1 MITTHPIVQEFP
13 EYLDKIKDLYHH
25 NEEFQVLLGSYHS
38 LDKEIFE
45 IEKGEI
51 AFAECLILDYEN
63 SKTTLD
69 MILYQGYNRQIRK
82 MLEMTGHK
90 VTSLKRTGHACIML
104 GALKKGKFRF
114 MNNKEVDNLYK
125 YLKNLEAKA

>member
-51 AFAECLILDYEN
+51 PATDDELTHKRRDRVFLKDEI
-63 SKTTLD
+63 
-69 MILYQGYNRQIRK
+69 YNY
-82 MLEMTGHK
+82 L
-90 VTSLKRTGHACIML
+90 TSS
-104 GALKKGKFRF
+104 
-114 MNNKEVDNLYK
+114 
-125 YLKNLEAKA
+125 